1 MLLFALTTVAQ
12 PVYYNSVCVPV
23 SQSALPEAPPPAPT
37 PLKHWN
43 LFVCRRLFFALT
55 SGGGGVRGQK
65 SSQQRKRRCHS
76 QGKRLLSV
84 GYVGCPH
91 RAGDLLPGPNGSVH
105 GQRGRK
111 ALERTPGAWADSS
124 VEQQSCHSPPAV
136 HHLPAFHPCLCWSV
150 FEKKEKGVFIADVPS
165 VMAQRGAGSPQPY
178 CTPARIL
185 PPTRGFGVPMFYDP
199 TQTSSSCVYTSS
211 FFLLVRAC
219 GRLALF

>member
-178 CTPARIL
+178 CTPACIL

>member
-91 RAGDLLPGPNGSVH
+91 RAGDLLPGPSGSVH

-124 VEQQSCHSPPAV
+124 VEQQSCHSSPAV

>member
-91 RAGDLLPGPNGSVH
+91 RAGDLLPGPSGSVH

>member
-1 MLLFALTTVAQ
+1 M
-12 PVYYNSVCVPV
+12 

-55 SGGGGVRGQK
+55 SGGGVRGQK

-91 RAGDLLPGPNGSVH
+91 RAGDLLPGPSGSVH

>member
-55 SGGGGVRGQK
+55 SVGGGVRGQK
-65 SSQQRKRRCHS
+65 SSRQRKRRCHS

-91 RAGDLLPGPNGSVH
+91 RAGDLLPGPSGSVH

-124 VEQQSCHSPPAV
+124 VEQQSCHSSPAV

>member
-91 RAGDLLPGPNGSVH
+91 RAGDLLPGPSGSVH

-124 VEQQSCHSPPAV
+124 VEQQSCHSSPAV

-211 FFLLVRAC
+211 LFLLVRAC

>member
-91 RAGDLLPGPNGSVH
+91 RAGDLLPGPSGSVH

-178 CTPARIL
+178 CTPVRIL

>member
-65 SSQQRKRRCHS
+65 SSQQRKQRCHS

-91 RAGDLLPGPNGSVH
+91 RAGDLLPGPSGSVH

>member
-65 SSQQRKRRCHS
+65 SSRQRKRRCHS

-91 RAGDLLPGPNGSVH
+91 RAGDLLPGPSGSVH

>member
-91 RAGDLLPGPNGSVH
+91 RAGDLLPGPSGSVH

-199 TQTSSSCVYTSS
+199 TQTSSLCVYTSS

>member
-91 RAGDLLPGPNGSVH
+91 RAGDLLPGPSGSVH

-178 CTPARIL
+178 CTPACIL